1 MSAAKL
7 WLRIFFA
14 GFAVIVAMLL
24 LTLFTTV
31 PYGDLSRLGRLSD
44 ADFGWQERPPKLPE
58 KQHMIAVPLAEADIV
73 VIGDSF
79 SMTHVWQ
86 AELVRA
92 GYKVTTIYWGSYRE
106 TMCADTQQWLV
117 DAGFRGKLVIYESV
131 ERLLKER
138 MRLSTQCAH
147 MTAPF
152 VPRLIPPVTA
162 LAEKPGFALNSS
174 ATLATGVITWDR
186 TRRARAAPGD
196 ISFDETQVR
205 VVPDG
210 CTLFSNRLCPK
221 VLFFKQDQKAGELD
235 AGDFERMK
243 EFNAKQTL
251 FPYVWMV
258 IPDKTTTYFA
268 PDHSKAFR
276 DVYMPAK
283 LGPDFFTMAA
293 ENHTKVKDFYF
304 PNDTHMS
311 TYGQQIMGKMML
323 EAVRKKLASPAVA
336 PQHP

>member
-1 MSAAKL
+1 MSPAKL
-7 WLRIFFA
+7 WLRVYFA
-14 GFAVIVAMLL
+14 GFVVIVAMLI

-31 PYGDLSRLGRLSD
+31 PYGDLSRLSRLSD
-44 ADFGWQERPPKLPE
+44 AEFGWQQPPPKLPE
-58 KQHMIAVPLAEADIV
+58 KAYMRAVPLAEADII

-106 TMCADTQQWLV
+106 TMCGDVQQWLI
-117 DAGFRGKLVIYESV
+117 DAGFRGKLVIFESV

-138 MRLSTQCAH
+138 LKLSTQCAH

-152 VPRLIPPVTA
+152 VPRLNPPVVA
-162 LAEKPGFALNSS
+162 LAEKPDFALNST
-174 ATLATGVITWDR
+174 ATLPTGIITWDR
-186 TRRARAAPGD
+186 TRRARESPGD

-210 CTLFSNRLCPK
+210 CALFSNPLCPK
-221 VLFFKQDQKAGELD
+221 ALFFKQDLKAGELD
-235 AGDFERMK
+235 ASDFERMK
-243 EFNAKQTL
+243 EFNAKHTL
-251 FPYVWMV
+251 IPYVWMV
-258 IPDKTTTYFA
+258 LPDKTTTYLD
-268 PDHSKAFR
+268 PGHSKAFR

-293 ENHTKVKDFYF
+293 ENHDKVKDFYF
-304 PNDTHMS
+304 PNDTHIS
-311 TYGQQIMGKMML
+311 TYGQEIMGKMML
-323 EAVRKKLASPAVA
+323 QTVREALAKPAAA
-336 PQHP
+336 PQ